1 MDTSLLISTIPSWK
15 LALQNDNKSPGTIGT
30 YLYAVTICLEWCEQS
45 GATTVDRDTVRAWV
59 ADMLDSGAAA
69 ATARIR
75 QQAVKSYARWLHAE
89 GEIDTNPLEGL
100 APPKLHAKVTEALS
114 DEQVAAMIRAC
125 QGKTLADRR
134 DEALIRFMAE
144 TGTRA
149 TETVQLGTGDVDLV
163 ARTAI
168 VRKGKGGAG
177 RVVPFSTN
185 CAAAID
191 RYLRM
196 RRRLAVAADGP
207 LWIGAGGKSF
217 GYYGLRKTLQQRAE
231 IAGVGRFYLHLM
243 RHTAATRWLREGGS
257 EGGLMAVA
265 GWKDRSMLDR
275 YTRASASERA
285 VSEAHR
291 LDLGGF

>member
-1 MDTSLLISTIPSWK
+1 MDTSLLKATLPSWK
-15 LALQNDNKSPGTIGT
+15 LALQTDNKSPGTIGT
-30 YLYAVTICLEWCEQS
+30 YIYAVTVCLEWCDQG
-45 GATTVDRDTVRAWV
+45 GATTVDRDTVRSWV
-59 ADMLDSGAAA
+59 ADMLDNGASA
-69 ATARIR
+69 ATARLR
-75 QQAVKSYARWLHAE
+75 QQAVMSYTKWLLKE
-89 GEIDTNPLEGL
+89 GEIDANPLEGL
-100 APPKLHAKVTEALS
+100 TPPKLHTKVTEALS
-114 DEQVAAMIRAC
+114 DEQVAAMISAC
-125 QGKTLADRR
+125 KGNTLADRR

-149 TETVQLGTGDVDLV
+149 TETVTILAEDVDLV

-191 RYLRM
+191 RYMRL
-196 RRRLAVAADGP
+196 RRRQGMPMDGP
-207 LWIGAGGKSF
+207 LWAGVGGKSF

-231 IAGVGRFYLHLM
+231 VAGVGRFHLHLM
-243 RHTAATRWLREGGS
+243 RHTAATRWLRLGGS

-275 YTRASASERA
+275 YTRASATERA
-285 VSEAHR
+285 ISEADR
-291 LDLGGF
+291 LGLGAF